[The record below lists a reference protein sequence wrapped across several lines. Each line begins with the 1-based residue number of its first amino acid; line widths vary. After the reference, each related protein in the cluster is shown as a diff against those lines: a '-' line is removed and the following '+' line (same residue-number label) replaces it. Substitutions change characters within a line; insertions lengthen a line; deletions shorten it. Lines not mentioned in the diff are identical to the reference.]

1 MHVPGADV
9 KDEAELIR
17 EAQRGNSQSFGELVR
32 AHQDRLYSS
41 LLHVVDCPEEAYDVV
56 QDAFV
61 QALLKITTFKQ
72 ESKFY
77 TWLYRIAFNRAK
89 TTQRRQRPAFSV
101 ERSDE
106 MSGSD
111 LLDPAE
117 TPDDLLIRQERITF
131 VRRALSELSEKHR
144 AVMVLREV
152 ENCDYETI
160 ATILEISVGTVRSR
174 LHRARAQMRQTFERL
189 ESAQPVDSQ
198 LE

>member
-1 MHVPGADV
+1 M

-106 MSGSD
+106 VSGSD